1 MVSNDGL
8 PLILKFLRGN
18 QGMTQEQVAERLSVS
33 TSLIAKFETGRL
45 VPMPDTAEQLDGVL
59 GSGSLVRELATKAR
73 KGGAPEWFQP
83 WPEIEREAVS
93 LRWHEPNWVPGLLQ
107 TEAYARAVLRTGLLN
122 SDVAEEQLAL
132 RLERQA
138 AVFGRERP
146 PVCTF
151 TVDELAL
158 LRGEPSL
165 MKAQLAQIAE
175 MSTRQLVFV
184 HVVPR
189 SAGLYVGQT
198 GPLVLAALPGGSDV
212 AYLEDQAAGR
222 VLTGPDQVAAMV
234 RAWDAIRSVALP
246 RDMSRDLIARVAN
259 EL

>member
-1 MVSNDGL
+1 MSNSDL
-8 PLILKFLRGN
+8 PLILKFLRGSR
-18 QGMTQEQVAERLSVS
+18 GMTQEQVAGRLCVS

-45 VPMPDTAEQLDGVL
+45 VPMPDTAAQLDEVL
-59 GSGSLVRELATKAR
+59 ESGELVQKLAARAR

-83 WPEIEREAVS
+83 WPEIEREATS
-93 LRWHEPNWVPGLLQ
+93 LRGHEPNFVPGLLQ
-107 TEAYARAVLRTGLLN
+107 TEAYARAVLRAGLLN
-122 SDVAEEQLAL
+122 GDEAEEQLAL

-138 AVFGRERP
+138 AVFSRERP

-151 TVDELAL
+151 IVDETAL
-158 LRGEPSL
+158 MRGPADL
-165 MKAQLAQIAE
+165 MKDQLE
-175 MSTRQLVFV
+175 RLVELSMEPLIFV

-198 GPLVLAALPGGSDV
+198 GPLVLASLPGGSDV
-212 AYLEDQAAGR
+212 AYLEDQAAGG
-222 VLTGPDQVAAMV
+222 VITDPDRVAALV

-246 RDMSRDLIARVAN
+246 RDMSRDLLMRMAK